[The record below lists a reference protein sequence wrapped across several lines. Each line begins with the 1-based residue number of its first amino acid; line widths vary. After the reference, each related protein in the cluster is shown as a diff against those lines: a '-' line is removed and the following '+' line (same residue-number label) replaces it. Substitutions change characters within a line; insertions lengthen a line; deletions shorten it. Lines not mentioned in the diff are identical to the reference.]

1 MEQLEGVAGQYE
13 VQAAAMDRGTL
24 DTRDTVRRAEAE
36 LASVRAEVA
45 RVVTNWTNT
54 VISINKVDN
63 QIMTIQIIN
72 SNCFHFALLISCFSL
87 LLKVE
92 LLFIFAE
99 RRGTE

>member
-1 MEQLEGVAGQYE
+1 MDTRDVVTRPLPGQLAEEVEQLEGVAGQYE

-63 QIMTIQIIN
+63 
-72 SNCFHFALLISCFSL
+72 
-87 LLKVE
+87 
-92 LLFIFAE
+92 
-99 RRGTE
+99 